1 MQGQRGAVGSLP
13 DVLGFDHGSTSGDAG
28 LDQQVR
34 WTSTIN
40 SAQNR
45 LPDYMMSTNN
55 TSVGYLNAANQQG
68 HGLGGWD
75 FGESSSRPSESTP
88 TDQKAEHVWSSPINV
103 RSGAILSSE
112 RQQQPSHILALNNV
126 SMNLHNN
133 VEGHGTLFTQNSDSS
148 IAPRDLNMNSE
159 YVADDDDDCQVVECP
174 NAYKSGG
181 SVNERMPSASSS
193 SHPFGVSS
201 GNGGFLVD
209 ESDGRPGCSSL
220 DGRRLSCK
228 RKALEGNIG
237 QSSGSGSTSYIQHP
251 QGSLWHAASIRH
263 NSSSS
268 TSITTPAE
276 HSIGINMPEQVNPR
290 LGLSVGHVAS
300 ESTPALSVPGTT
312 EIARRNFRL
321 RINASHQQNSVPSGM
336 FSTETGVGGATIS
349 STQQQPLRLLPRNSS
364 LDLRPTSAAENTN
377 PQGHTAAPQVS
388 SLRRNQR
395 WHGASSSRAGSLS
408 SYANSGSRDAAP
420 YEVSTPVGGPPPR
433 NISDYPMFI
442 PPSDT
447 RNSLPNPPNW
457 SFGGGNVSI
466 PGNIASPSRSG
477 SSAGGVHSAGPP
489 WVFHRNP
496 TQYSRRVSEYV
507 RRSLLAST
515 DPDPS
520 GQNSNFPAL
529 QPGASASQEMPLP
542 SGSSS
547 HGRHANSRAM
557 LLERHL
563 DGALGIPYSLRTLAA
578 ASEGRSRLVSE
589 VCATFY
595 NLVTMIFSG
604 SYGMLLVNIFL
615 SIQSSVVA
623 FCHPIS
629 QVILECVCQNHD
641 HPDFIDLPQYYL
653 TKSIFFFFADSKR
666 FGPNAQGRRST
677 I

>member
-34 WTSTIN
+34 WPSTRN

-45 LPDYMMSTNN
+45 LPDYMIASNN
-55 TSVGYLNAANQQG
+55 TSVGYLNAANQPG

-88 TDQKAEHVWSSPINV
+88 NDQKAEHVWSTPINV
-103 RSGAILSSE
+103 CSGAILSSE
-112 RQQQPSHILALNNV
+112 RQQQPSHILSLNNV
-126 SMNLHNN
+126 SMNVHNN

-148 IAPRDLNMNSE
+148 TAPRDLNMNSE

-209 ESDGRPGCSSL
+209 ESDGRPGCSL

-237 QSSGSGSTSYIQHP
+237 QSSGSGSTSYIQHT

-268 TSITTPAE
+268 TSITTAPE

-290 LGLSVGHVAS
+290 LGLSVGHVTS
-300 ESTPALSVPGTT
+300 ESIPALTVPGTS
-312 EIARRNFRL
+312 EISRRNFRL
-321 RINASHQQNSVPSGM
+321 RINASHQQDSVPNGM

-349 STQQQPLRLLPRNSS
+349 STQQQSLRLLPRNSS
-364 LDLRPTSAAENTN
+364 LDLRPASATENAN
-377 PQGHTAAPQVS
+377 LQGHSVAAPVS
-388 SLRRNQR
+388 SLRRNPR
-395 WHGASSSRAGSLS
+395 WHAASSSRAGSS
-408 SYANSGSRDAAP
+408 SSIANSGSRDAAP
-420 YEVSTPVGGPPPR
+420 YEVSTSVGVPPR
-433 NISDYPMFI
+433 NISEYPMFI

-457 SFGGGNVSI
+457 SFGGSNVSI
-466 PGNIASPSRSG
+466 PGNLASTSRSG
-477 SSAGGVHSAGPP
+477 SNAGVHSAGPS
-489 WVFHRNP
+489 WVLHRNP

-507 RRSLLAST
+507 RRSLLSST
-515 DPDPS
+515 DTDPS
-520 GQNSNFPAL
+520 GQNSNFPTL
-529 QPGASASQEMPLP
+529 HPGASSSQEMPHP
-542 SGSSS
+542 SGSGS

-563 DGALGIPYSLRTLAA
+563 DGALGLPYSLRTLAA

-589 VCATFY
+589 VRPTFC
-595 NLVTMIFSG
+595 NLVT
-604 SYGMLLVNIFL
+604 
-615 SIQSSVVA
+615 SVGIIHVDP
-623 FCHPIS
+623 CS
-629 QVILECVCQNHD
+629 
-641 HPDFIDLPQYYL
+641 
-653 TKSIFFFFADSKR
+653 
-666 FGPNAQGRRST
+666 
-677 I
+677 

>member
-28 LDQQVR
+28 LDQQVC
-34 WTSTIN
+34 WTSTRN

-88 TDQKAEHVWSSPINV
+88 NDQKAEHVWSSPINV

-112 RQQQPSHILALNNV
+112 RQQQPSHILSLNNV

-133 VEGHGTLFTQNSDSS
+133 VEGHGTLFTQNSDSN

-209 ESDGRPGCSSL
+209 ESEGRPGCSL

-251 QGSLWHAASIRH
+251 QGSSLWHAASIRH

-268 TSITTPAE
+268 TSITIPAE

-300 ESTPALSVPGTT
+300 ESTPALTVPGTT
-312 EIARRNFRL
+312 EISRRNFRL
-321 RINASHQQNSVPSGM
+321 RINASHQQDSVPNGM
-336 FSTETGVGGATIS
+336 FSTETSVGGATIS
-349 STQQQPLRLLPRNSS
+349 STQQQQPLRLLPRNSS
-364 LDLRPTSAAENTN
+364 LDLRPTSATENTI

-395 WHGASSSRAGSLS
+395 WHGASSSRAGSS
-408 SYANSGSRDAAP
+408 SSFANSGSRDAAP
-420 YEVSTPVGGPPPR
+420 YEVSTPVGGPPR
-433 NISDYPMFI
+433 NISEYPMFI

-466 PGNIASPSRSG
+466 PGNLASTSRSG
-477 SSAGGVHSAGPP
+477 SSAGVHSAGPS

-507 RRSLLAST
+507 RRSLLSST

-520 GQNSNFPAL
+520 GQNSNFPTL
-529 QPGASASQEMPLP
+529 HPGPSSSQEMPLP

-589 VCATFY
+589 VCTTFY
-595 NLVTMIFSG
+595 NLVTMIFPEV
-604 SYGMLLVNIFL
+604 M
-615 SIQSSVVA
+615 
-623 FCHPIS
+623 
-629 QVILECVCQNHD
+629 VC
-641 HPDFIDLPQYYL
+641 Y
-653 TKSIFFFFADSKR
+653 
-666 FGPNAQGRRST
+666 
-677 I
+677 